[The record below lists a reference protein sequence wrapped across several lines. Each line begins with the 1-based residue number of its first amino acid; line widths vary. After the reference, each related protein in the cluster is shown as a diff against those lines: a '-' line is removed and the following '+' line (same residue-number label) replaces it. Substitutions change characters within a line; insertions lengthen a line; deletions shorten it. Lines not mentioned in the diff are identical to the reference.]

1 MDFFSAIFGVSFPV
15 LIAYFSWDLKQKNT
29 KKRKG
34 YEKLIYLLNSFYE
47 NKKPADRQKFIDE
60 YKNAFLYASDDV
72 LKSINNFFES
82 VKVGKNKNAEA
93 EDKEEMFSKIVI
105 EMRKDILSSMIYKS
119 VLFFKNMFSV
129 TQLTYKDVKHIKAI

>member
-60 YKNAFLYASDDV
+60 YRNAFLYASDDV

-119 VLFFKNMFSV
+119 VLFLKNMFSV